1 MSEMKRK
8 ILPIILMFSA
18 LFTQAQENGGGGFDP
33 PGEPCPPMT
42 ETVPFCFTN
51 SDESS
56 DCPKQVC
63 MTFTPKPDKAAQLQN
78 CLYNPQDY
86 CITLQ
91 PGESGCIN
99 IPVPSLPITAWYDL
113 TITVRSIPTGATPVF
128 VLEPVFLNPDGSGN
142 SDSVV
147 ESGGCAPGH
156 VTFLTTNDGYNYI
169 IQNAFVTGG
178 P

>member
-1 MSEMKRK
+1 MKRK

-51 SDESS
+51 SDESL

-63 MTFTPKPDKAAQLQN
+63 MTFTAKPEKAAQLQN
-78 CLYNPQDY
+78 CLFNPQDY
-86 CITLQ
+86 CTTLQ

-99 IPVPSLPITAWYDL
+99 IPVPSLPITEWYDL
-113 TITVRSIPTGATPVF
+113 SITVRSIPTGVTPVF
-128 VLEPVFLNPDGSGN
+128 VLEPFFLNPDGSGN
-142 SDSVV
+142 EQSIT
-147 ESGGCAPGH
+147 ESGGCAPGYH
-156 VTFLTTNDGYNYI
+156 TNLSSDDGYNFI
-169 IQNAFVTGG
+169 ILGVTIPTTG